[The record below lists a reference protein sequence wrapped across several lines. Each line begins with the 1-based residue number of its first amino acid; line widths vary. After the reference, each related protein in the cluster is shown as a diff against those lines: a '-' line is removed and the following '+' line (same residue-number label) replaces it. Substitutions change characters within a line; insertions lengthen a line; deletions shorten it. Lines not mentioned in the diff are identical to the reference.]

1 MEPSEF
7 IRKWNEYIARTDN
20 VEKMPLVTLEVPDAS
35 VSAET
40 RRFLAETGLPLEWSG
55 PFTFDFEEICNR
67 VSDVFG
73 CYGQGGDWEPDV
85 YRRLNR
91 YIYLGFDGGDNPI
104 CLDSRDQEKV
114 VFLDHEAFTSP
125 ELHGSF
131 INSGMSELA
140 GCILV
145 FQEMLE
151 KYWQQNGEEAEL
163 YEGTVPA
170 ILVEQ
175 ALSDI
180 YRADP
185 TVVTEGGYW
194 LQLFEDI

>member
-1 MEPSEF
+1 MEPNEF
-7 IRKWNEYIARTDN
+7 VRRWNEYTARTN
-20 VEKMPLVTLEVPDAS
+20 SAENMPLMAIQVSDAS

-40 RRFLAETGLPLEWSG
+40 RRFLAEAGLPRNWSG
-55 PFTFDFEEICNR
+55 PFTFDFDEICNR

-73 CYGQGGDWEPDV
+73 CYGQGGDWEPDI
-85 YRRLNR
+85 YKRLNR
-91 YIYLGFDGGDNPI
+91 YIYLAFDGGGNPL
-104 CLDSRDQEKV
+104 CLDSLDQEKV
-114 VFLDHEAFTSP
+114 VFLDHEAFTDP

-131 INSGMSELA
+131 INTGVSELA
-140 GCILV
+140 SCMLI

-151 KYWQQNGEEAEL
+151 KYWQQKGEEAEL

-180 YRADP
+180 HRADP
-185 TVVTEGGYW
+185 AVEIQGGYW
-194 LQLFEDI
+194 PQLLEDI